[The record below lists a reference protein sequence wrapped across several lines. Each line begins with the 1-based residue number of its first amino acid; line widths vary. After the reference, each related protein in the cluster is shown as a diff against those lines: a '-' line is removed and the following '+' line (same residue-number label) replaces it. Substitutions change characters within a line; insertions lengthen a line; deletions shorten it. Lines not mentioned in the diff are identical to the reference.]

1 MDVGVVTPVMDG
13 MNLVAKEMIASNPRA
28 PLILSKGA
36 GTHHQLKENGL
47 SGNYFWLKILK
58 ILNILPMFCTILQY
72 CLKKRKKY
80 GAKNLENTSKNIVL
94 INGVKSFW
102 MIE

>member
-47 SGNYFWLKILK
+47 SGNYFLVEDIKNSEHFANVLHDSTLLSEEAQKIRGEKLRE
-58 ILNILPMFCTILQY
+58 Y
-72 CLKKRKKY
+72 LKKHSVDKWSEEF
-80 GAKNLENTSKNIVL
+80 LDD
-94 INGVKSFW
+94 
-102 MIE
+102 